1 MLMRVI
7 LAGIGG
13 WGRIWADAVVQSPS
27 VELAALV
34 EVDEAVIREQVA
46 RLDFDPGLVYADLA
60 DALAAVHSDGVILA
74 TPPAL
79 HHQMSICALKAGKP
93 VLCEKPLAD
102 SLEAA
107 EEIARIAS
115 ERNVLHMVAQDYR
128 YKVAVQTAKRALESG
143 VIGNLSMVTVQ
154 FFKGPHLN
162 GYRQKLRYPLIQDM
176 AIHHFDLMRFFIEAE
191 PVSVSAR
198 SWNPDW
204 SWFENDAAVSADL
217 GFSNGVVATYLGSW
231 VSTGQYTS
239 WTGNWRFEGEYGIV
253 LLQDDEVLVQQR
265 KRKIED
271 KGYFEFG
278 SKRIRHVAPVKMALS
293 GQSYLLEEF
302 RQAVE
307 QGHLPSTTCQ
317 DNLKSLRMIYHTITS
332 SEQAVRVKF

>member
-1 MLMRVI
+1 MLMKVI

-13 WGRIWADAVVQSPS
+13 WGSIWIDAVVQSPG

-34 EVDEAVIREQVA
+34 EVDDAVIREQVA
-46 RLDFDPGLVYADLA
+46 RLDFDPGQVYADLPE
-60 DALAAVHSDGVILA
+60 ALAAVHSDGVILV

-79 HHQMSICALKAGKP
+79 HHEMSIIALKAGKP

-107 EEIARIAS
+107 EEIIRIAT

-128 YKVAVQTAKRALESG
+128 YKVAVQTAKRVLKSG
-143 VIGNLSMVTVQ
+143 VIGDLSLVAVQ

-162 GYRQKLRYPLIQDM
+162 GFRQKLRYPLIQDM

-217 GFSNGVVATYLGSW
+217 GFSNGVVASYLGSW
-231 VSTGQYTS
+231 VSTGKLTS

-253 LLQDDEVLVQQR
+253 LLENDEVFVQER

-271 KGYFEFG
+271 KGYFEYG
-278 SKRIRHVAPVKMALS
+278 NKSIRPIDPVQLPLT

-307 QGHLPSTTCQ
+307 QGHLPSTICQ
-317 DNLKSLRMIYHTITS
+317 DNLKSMRLIYNTIAS
-332 SEQAVRVKF
+332 CEQAVRINF